1 MSWSRK
7 GAIGLEGD
15 KEMNEETHGA
25 EWRKPGASTGEE
37 QNVAKASYR
46 ETQRPSHRGKKRLVS
61 YDQTQRIKISSQ
73 GALRQDLRRRTVRM
87 GPGRRN

>member
-1 MSWSRK
+1 MSWSGK

-46 ETQRPSHRGKKRLVS
+46 ETQRPSHRGKSGWSRTTRPKESKYHHRER
-61 YDQTQRIKISSQ
+61 YDRIFED
-73 GALRQDLRRRTVRM
+73 AL
-87 GPGRRN
+87 